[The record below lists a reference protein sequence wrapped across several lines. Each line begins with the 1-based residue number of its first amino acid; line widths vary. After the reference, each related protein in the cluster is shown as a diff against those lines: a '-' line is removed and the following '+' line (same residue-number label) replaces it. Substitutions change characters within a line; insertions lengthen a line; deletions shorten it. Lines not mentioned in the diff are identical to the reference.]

1 MHPHNVPCFPWQK
14 FPTDLFNYQ
23 GGQYLLIPDF
33 YSKYPIIESLPQ
45 SHTDNRPQSTH
56 CSSQESAAFC
66 KQSRIDHVTSSPLY
80 RQSNGFT
87 DNSPDSNE
95 SSRISGSL
103 RERPLSSTVDI
114 PFQTYRQQ
122 PTIACP
128 TAEPQRLPHTVT
140 KQWMASTFSR
150 PC

>member
-1 MHPHNVPCFPWQK
+1 M
-14 FPTDLFNYQ
+14 
-23 GGQYLLIPDF
+23 LIPDF

-45 SHTDNRPQSTH
+45 SHTDNRPQNTH
-56 CSSQESAAFC
+56 CRSQESAAFC

-114 PFQTYRQQ
+114 RFHTYRQQ